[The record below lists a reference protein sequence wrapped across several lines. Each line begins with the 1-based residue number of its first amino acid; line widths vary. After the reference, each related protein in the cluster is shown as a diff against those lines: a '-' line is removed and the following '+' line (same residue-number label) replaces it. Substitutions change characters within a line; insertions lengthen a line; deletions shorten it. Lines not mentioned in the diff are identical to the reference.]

1 MVNALK
7 GATASFVGFVILIV
21 LLVVGVHGNSLLLG
35 GAAIVVAIGL
45 TVLVGVGPENM
56 GIGFMVL
63 GMLMAPMNSL
73 GLAGNIDVSD
83 VFFVLGF
90 GLLIPRMLSRGR
102 PRLPP
107 LYVMGIAILFTGGM
121 ISSLLSAHV
130 TSSLV
135 GFLKII
141 LATMVLVFV
150 LNLLKPSGKLLDTLV
165 WAYVVGQMISTAY
178 GIVRHGHTTAQGRN
192 VGLTTQPNFLG
203 LGGQISFA
211 LLVFLF
217 YRVKP
222 QHRWIVLGAMAVVG
236 YSVFASGSRASLLC
250 CALVALAWPIVE
262 RSAMAWYWLLSGGAI
277 AVISANSLLS
287 ALGQKNILDR
297 LSGNTSAQYSDA
309 ARTDLLHQGFAL
321 FWKHP
326 IQGNGWTKDTL
337 LAFHNAYLEVAV
349 GGGVLT
355 LVGFVLVIAA
365 LVRPLFQQGT
375 PNRLA
380 YAGLSY
386 AAFGLIGPTLY
397 DRIVWAALALI
408 LVSFEFNT
416 VEETPDRLAARK
428 ARGRN
433 HQSELRGSTTSPPVP
448 A

>member
-1 MVNALK
+1 MIALK
-7 GATASFVGFVILIV
+7 GSLASFIGFAVLIALLAIGVGS
-21 LLVVGVHGNSLLLG
+21 NSLLLG
-35 GAAIVVAIGL
+35 VAAIVIALGL
-45 TVLVGVGPENM
+45 TVLIAVGPENM

-90 GLLIPRMLSRGR
+90 GLLIPRMLTRGR

-107 LYVMGIAILFTGGM
+107 LYVIGVAILFTGGM
-121 ISSLLSAHV
+121 VSSLLAAQV

-165 WAYVVGQMISTAY
+165 WAYVIGQMISTAY

-211 LLVFLF
+211 LLIFLF

-250 CALVALAWPIVE
+250 CALVVLAWPIVE
-262 RSAMAWYWLLSGGAI
+262 RSAMAWYWLLSGA
-277 AVISANSLLS
+277 AVAVVSANSVLG
-287 ALGQKNILDR
+287 ALGQTNLLSR

-309 ARTDLLHQGFAL
+309 ARTDLLHQGLAL

-326 IQGNGWTKDTL
+326 IQGNGWSKDTL

-355 LVGFVLVIAA
+355 LVGFVLVIGAI
-365 LVRPLFQQGT
+365 VRPLFQQGT

-397 DRIVWAALALI
+397 DRIVWAALSLI
-408 LVSFEFNT
+408 LVSYVHT
-416 VEETPDRLAARK
+416 VPDETPDPLAARR
-428 ARGRN
+428 ARPRTPG
-433 HQSELRGSTTSPPVP
+433 SELRGPTTSPPVR

>member
-1 MVNALK
+1 MNALK
-7 GATASFVGFVILIV
+7 GSLASFVGFAVLIA
-21 LLVVGVHGNSLLLG
+21 LLAIGVGGNSLILG
-35 GAAIVVAIGL
+35 VAAIVIALGL
-45 TVLVGVGPENM
+45 TVLIAVGPDNM

-63 GMLMAPMNSL
+63 GMLMAPMNAL

-90 GLLIPRMLSRGR
+90 GLLIPRMLTRGR

-107 LYVMGIAILFTGGM
+107 LYVIGIGILFTGGM
-121 ISSLLSAHV
+121 ISSLLAAQV

-150 LNLLKPSGKLLDTLV
+150 LNLLRPSGKLLDTLV
-165 WAYVVGQMISTAY
+165 WAYVIGQMISTAY

-203 LGGQISFA
+203 LGGQIAFA
-211 LLVFLF
+211 LLIFLF

-222 QHRWIVLGAMAVVG
+222 QNRWIVLGAMAVVG
-236 YSVFASGSRASLLC
+236 YSVVASGSRASLLC
-250 CALVALAWPIVE
+250 CALVILAWPIVE
-262 RSAMAWYWLLSGGAI
+262 RSAMAWYWLLSGA
-277 AVISANSLLS
+277 AVAVVSANSILG
-287 ALGQKNILDR
+287 ALGQTNLLNR
-297 LSGNTSAQYSDA
+297 LSGNTSAQFSDQ
-309 ARTDLLHQGFAL
+309 ARTDLLHQGLDL

-326 IQGNGWTKDTL
+326 IQGNGWSKDTL

-365 LVRPLFQQGT
+365 IVRPLFQQGT

-397 DRIVWAALALI
+397 DRIVWAALSLI
-408 LVSFEFNT
+408 LVSYEHT
-416 VEETPDRLAARK
+416 VPEDTPDPLAARR
-428 ARGRN
+428 ARPRTPG
-433 HQSELRGSTTSPPVP
+433 SELRGPTASPPLR